1 MRPGTIGQPI
11 PATHIRLLDKEDPT
25 KDAPDGEPGELAVKG
40 PQIMQGYWNRPDA
53 DKDSFTDD
61 GWLRTGDV
69 AVVEEGGYIRIV
81 DRLKD
86 MIAVGGFKVYP
97 SVIEAHLYEHPA
109 VKEAIVLGVPDAY
122 RGEAPKAFVTLEEG
136 FDVSGE
142 ALAAWLNPQ
151 LGKHERVNA
160 VDVRLNLPKTMIGK
174 LDRKALRAEE
184 SAA

>member
-1 MRPGTIGQPI
+1 MPTSTTRTKTHETLTPWPHVNAQAARRAGAA
-11 PATHIRLLDKEDPT
+11 ATRAARL
-25 KDAPDGEPGELAVKG
+25 AAA
-40 PQIMQGYWNRPDA
+40 R
-53 DKDSFTDD
+53 
-61 GWLRTGDV
+61 DV

-109 VKEAIVLGVPDAY
+109 VKEAIVLGIPDAY

-136 FDVSGE
+136 FEVTGE

-151 LGKHERVNA
+151 LGKHERVGA
-160 VDVRLNLPKTMIGK
+160 VDVRDHLPKTMIGK
-174 LDRKALRAEE
+174 LPRKALRAE
-184 SAA
+184 AG